1 MKYLIDVRI
10 DGRKTT
16 TFRVDGKD
24 EAQALERLAL
34 RLPPQERDNF
44 VVDAIKID
52 PASIGDEEPYGI
64 FTGE

>member
-10 DGRKTT
+10 DGRKKS
-16 TFRVDGKD
+16 TFRVDGNN

-34 RLPPQERDNF
+34 RLPPQQRDNYI
-44 VVDAIKID
+44 VDAIKID